1 MNANLYTVE
10 CWHRTIIRPQ
20 VSKSSLFSVII
31 ITDCPSYMA
40 VDRQRQSFSGR
51 CCSCLKRTTA
61 SFLKTHLFSRSF
73 PDFLQV
79 KWLFNILIAFVT
91 YWLNETN
98 PNHNA
103 NNEKHLMPGVAQND
117 STIVMTM
124 SYDAANGLIDCTPRL
139 QPIPVL
145 ATQTLQ
151 PTNTPPTSY
160 MWACVLSK

>member
-1 MNANLYTVE
+1 MSETNYCEFSENSSFQPFLS
-10 CWHRTIIRPQ
+10 RLS
-20 VSKSSLFSVII
+20 VSKV
-31 ITDCPSYMA
+31 T
-40 VDRQRQSFSGR
+40 
-51 CCSCLKRTTA
+51 
-61 SFLKTHLFSRSF
+61 
-73 PDFLQV
+73 
-79 KWLFNILIAFVT
+79 FNILIAFVT

-98 PNHNA
+98 PNRNA

-160 MWACVLSK
+160 M